1 VFGLSTPNL
10 SGDTRRVPTVQA
22 NGVALHYEESGTGD
36 PILCVHG
43 TGSSSELWADAVAA
57 LSARGRAVVYD
68 RRGFG
73 RSERPQPLRM
83 DVRLHGDDAAA
94 LLEALDAAPAVVIG
108 RSQGGEIALDLAL
121 RHPGRVRALV
131 LLEGGGL
138 RLSDEAVRLVA
149 AADERVFAAA
159 EQDPGAVGRTLLDA
173 MLGDGVWDE
182 LPEVVRRTFTD
193 NGPAIVAEERAG
205 LLRVTAEELRAISV
219 PTLAV
224 GAEDSPEGFRAWV
237 PLVAGAIPN
246 ARTAWVEGGH
256 LIDASHPAV
265 LAFVDDVL
273 GAG

>member
-138 RLSDEAVRLVA
+138 LLGERTRSWLAELGALVLG
-149 AADERVFAAA
+149 ADEDAVA
-159 EQDPGAVGRTLLDA
+159 ETMLRGA
-173 MLGDGVWDE
+173 LGDEGWE
-182 LPEVVRRTFTD
+182 SLPDPVRRIFVD
-193 NGPAIVAEERAG
+193 NGPAIAAEHRGGYLEVAPVDLAAVSCPA
-205 LLRVTAEELRAISV
+205 LVVAAESSPPELAEAMD
-219 PTLAV
+219 AV
-224 GAEDSPEGFRAWV
+224 AA
-237 PLVAGAIPN
+237 AIPG
-246 ARTAWVEGGH
+246 ARLARVGGGH
-256 LIDASHPAV
+256 LIDPAHPVV
-265 LAFVDDVL
+265 LAFVDEVL
-273 GAG
+273 AG